1 MKTLKQDNAP
11 ATSTSTS
18 TSEPFDTGTEKI
30 VSIAAWRLIRSGKFQ
45 QNEDDDLRQELRIA
59 ISEQEGNYNLRLSS
73 RYTYITMVCN
83 GKFKNMLKERT
94 RSLRKGACMI
104 SLDEPVGG
112 GTDTL
117 GDHISAEDYR
127 LAMGRQ
133 NRNDQQLQVLREKV
147 AAVLSRLPEDD
158 ADICRQLKE
167 GCSLREI
174 ARNRNCSFTSFLRHF
189 NNHLKPL
196 FTSLWGDEA

>member
-18 TSEPFDTGTEKI
+18 EPFETGTEKI

-45 QNEDDDLRQELRIA
+45 QNEEDDLQQELRIA
-59 ISEQEGNYNLRLSS
+59 ISEQEGNYNPRLSS

-133 NRNDQQLQVLREKV
+133 NRTDEQLQVLKEKV
-147 AAVLSRLPEDD
+147 DDVLALLPEEDVE
-158 ADICRQLKE
+158 ICRQIKE

-174 ARNRNCSFTSFLRHF
+174 ARNRNCSFTTLLRHF

>member
-59 ISEQEGNYNLRLSS
+59 ISEHEGDYNPKLSS

-94 RSLRKGACMI
+94 RSLRKGAFMI

-133 NRNDQQLQVLREKV
+133 NRTDEQLQVLKEKV
-147 AAVLSRLPEDD
+147 DDVLALLPEEDVE
-158 ADICRQLKE
+158 ICRQIKE

-174 ARNRNCSFTSFLRHF
+174 ARNRNCSFTTLLRHF
-189 NNHLKPL
+189 RNHSIPM
-196 FTSLWGDEA
+196 FISRWGGVE